1 MKNINNYQE
10 LLDLLAQK
18 TNQRVLLHSCCGP
31 CSSAC
36 LELLKTGLNVDIFY
50 ANSNIDTI
58 KEFDKRVAEQMRIA
72 KILNPKS
79 QVIVHPYDNNEFNEA
94 IKGLEHLGE
103 KSRRC
108 YQCYQFRMEQCAKYA
123 HEFGYDYWTTTL
135 SISPYKNS
143 EWINEIGVMLSEKYQ
158 VAFIYSNFKLKDGYK
173 LSIAL
178 SKEYNLYRQNYCGCL
193 YSKKERGLIDE

>member
-94 IKGLEHLGE
+94 IKGLERLGE

-135 SISPYKNS
+135 SISPHKNS
-143 EWINEIGVMLSEKYQ
+143 EWINEIGVKLSEKYQ
-158 VAFIYSNFKLKDGYK
+158 VPFIYSNFKLKDGYK